1 MATPAGLEIT
11 DGGEPTQP
19 ILALAGELD
28 LGTLGGLAGH
38 VQGVLAPRPRS
49 LVIDLTDLRFMDS
62 SGLRLL
68 IELDERARREGWR
81 LALIP
86 SVHDSA
92 NTVLRM
98 TGADTALPF
107 ELPPAA

>member
-1 MATPAGLEIT
+1 MATPAEFEIT
-11 DGGEPTQP
+11 DGGEPGRP
-19 ILALAGELD
+19 VLSLAGELD
-28 LGTLGGLAGH
+28 LGTLAELAAH
-38 VQGVLAPRPRS
+38 VDRVLAAAPQS
-49 LVIDLTDLRFMDS
+49 LRLDLTDLRFMDS

-81 LALIP
+81 LSLLP
-86 SVHDSA
+86 SVHEQA

-107 ELPPAA
+107 ERPPTA